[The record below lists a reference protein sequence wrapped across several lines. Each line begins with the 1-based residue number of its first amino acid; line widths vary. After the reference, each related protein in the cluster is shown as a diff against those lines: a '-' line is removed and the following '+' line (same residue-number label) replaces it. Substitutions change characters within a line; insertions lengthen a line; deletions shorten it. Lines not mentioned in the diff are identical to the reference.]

1 MNPFYG
7 KTQWHQQLLWQ
18 WADENINDD
27 RAAIKLL
34 REEKGCGAK
43 RILLEFSNKQW
54 SRTAVTMFLRK
65 IDQTSSVSC
74 KEGSGRPRSV
84 RTEANIDLVADL
96 ICSQEN
102 DPGTGKSQRE
112 IEKETRI
119 SRSSVCRFAWHD
131 LQLKVFKRKKRTCC
145 LTLIEKP
152 VCSAVAYFC
161 ELEAGSQNLVFR
173 RENFYCTAT
182 HEHTERQALWH
193 CRGEIGGSIHAAGE
207 RPQTFQWT
215 RYSVGGCFEVRKNWC
230 TFCWQRNKGWR
241 CILQILC
248 WRNTCCQ
255 TSDAT
260 LPSRMSSS
268 RMVRLHIALS
278 WQSNFCSGM
287 YQTSLN
293 QLCGQRTAQIWT
305 RWTMPCGVRC
315 SRWFTGTA
323 SPA

>member
-241 CILQILC
+241 CILQRHFAEGMLVARYQMQHVFQQDGAPSHRAKLTVEFQQ
-248 WRNTCCQ
+248 RNVP
-255 TSDAT
+255 DFIE
-260 LPSRMSSS
+260 P
-268 RMVRLHIALS
+268 
-278 WQSNFCSGM
+278 
-287 YQTSLN
+287 
-293 QLCGQRTAQIWT
+293 GQRTAQIWT